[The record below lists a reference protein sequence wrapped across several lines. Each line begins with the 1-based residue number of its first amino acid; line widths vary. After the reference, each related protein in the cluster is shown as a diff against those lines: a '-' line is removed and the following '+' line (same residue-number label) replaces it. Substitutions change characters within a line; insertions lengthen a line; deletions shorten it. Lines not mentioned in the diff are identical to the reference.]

1 MTTPPLPQLP
11 GAPAAADL
19 SDAEI
24 NRRVLA
30 RARAMTPRQIVQ
42 LSVACGVH
50 RADGSL
56 APEYGGTPGPASAG

>member
-1 MTTPPLPQLP
+1 MTTKPVPQFS

-30 RARAMTPRQIVQ
+30 KTRTMTPYQIVQ
-42 LSVACGVH
+42 LSISCGVH

-56 APEYGGTPGPASAG
+56 TPEYGGTREPVSAE